1 MKRTI
6 VILAG
11 CFLALI
17 VLFFT
22 TDPNSVPSSIL
33 VLPFLLLFLLLLT
46 AIYVLLQTRG
56 VPSHKSLKIGAL
68 GAVAPLALLVLQSIG
83 QLTVR
88 DVLVLAALFGLSYFY
103 ISRNA
108 ATT

>member
-11 CFLALI
+11 CFAALI
-17 VLFFT
+17 LLFFT
-22 TDPNSVPSSIL
+22 TDPNKVPSFIL

-46 AIYVLLQTRG
+46 VIQTLLQKRG
-56 VPSHKSLKIGAL
+56 IPNRKSLKIGVL
-68 GAVAPLALLVLQSIG
+68 GAAVPLALLVLQSIG

-108 ATT
+108 TTT